1 MKKGHLHPAR
11 RIAAL
16 LFALVAVSELL
27 SIFFPQFRGFQA
39 VTTIC
44 VAFIAPFL
52 IIYSAT
58 RSSPH
63 QTGHVLLTLFFAMVL
78 LLLSYANI
86 YQVSGLVI
94 DSTAKPEPRPITTF
108 QDAVY
113 FSVVTWT
120 TLGYGDLQPQG
131 RCRFVAATEAL
142 AGYIFLGTFIA
153 VLFRF
158 LTNTKRAKGTA
169 IDMGHKNE

>member
-1 MKKGHLHPAR
+1 MKNLMKKRHLHPAG

-16 LFALVAVSELL
+16 LFALVSASEFL
-27 SIFFPQFRGFQA
+27 SIFFPQLRGLQL

-44 VAFIAPFL
+44 IAFIAPFL

-58 RSSPH
+58 RSRPH
-63 QTGHVLLTLFFAMVL
+63 QTGDALLTLFFAML
-78 LLLSYANI
+78 LLLFSYAAI
-86 YQVSGLVI
+86 YQASGLVI

-131 RCRFVAATEAL
+131 QCRLVAATEAL
-142 AGYIFLGTFIA
+142 AGNIFLGHSSQYYSAF
-153 VLFRF
+153 
-158 LTNTKRAKGTA
+158 
-169 IDMGHKNE
+169 